1 MTKGVIVADHEE
13 NEANETSAV
22 AETASAPAPAS
33 RPGRRAV
40 PRPRWVVAAVVLAV
54 LVTLAALLWPN
65 GPEAD
70 PSKVVTVQGVDYVT
84 NVRVEDQGGYVYVFL
99 PVNADATSVVL
110 EVGDERDNEKIR
122 EFLGALDTFVPGEHV
137 LALSDSSLHFILDGI
152 EE

>member
-1 MTKGVIVADHEE
+1 MANHEE
-13 NEANETSAV
+13 NEANEAREE
-22 AETASAPAPAS
+22 AETASAQVPAPAS

-40 PRPRWVVAAVVLAV
+40 PRPRWVVSAVVLAV
-54 LVTLAALLWPN
+54 LVTLVTLAALLWPN

-110 EVGDERDNEKIR
+110 EAGDERDNEKIR